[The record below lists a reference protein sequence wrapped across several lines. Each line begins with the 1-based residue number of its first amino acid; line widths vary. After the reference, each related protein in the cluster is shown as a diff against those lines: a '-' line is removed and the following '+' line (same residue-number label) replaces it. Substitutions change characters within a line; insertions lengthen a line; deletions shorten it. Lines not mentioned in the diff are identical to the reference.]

1 MLDLIKEETG
11 FLLDMKIR
19 EQMAD
24 LPPEQRDVMQIDAVL
39 RYIGVESQEDVDLL
53 VQQFY
58 QGQDEDDET
67 LMVDADEVL
76 NLLKK
81 YQEEKENLAA
91 QVVSYLI

>member
-53 VQQFY
+53 VQQFS
-58 QGQDEDDET
+58 Q
-67 LMVDADEVL
+67 L
-76 NLLKK
+76 
-81 YQEEKENLAA
+81 
-91 QVVSYLI
+91 SI